1 MRHDVA
7 IIGAG
12 FAGLCMAIK
21 LREAGIHDF
30 VVLEKG
36 DRVGGTWRDNTYP
49 GAGCDVMS
57 LLYSFSFA
65 PNRRWTRLYAGQR
78 EILEYIDTIVADY
91 QLRPY
96 IRLNT
101 EVTDYTFDSA
111 TDRWSVRTAGGEV
124 VDARI
129 VVAGQGPLHRPKVP
143 DLPGLSTF
151 AGPVFHSARW
161 DHSCSLDGKRVAVI
175 GTGASAVQFTPQ
187 IAKRA
192 AQVSVFQ
199 RTPHWVIPRPDRPLT
214 TFERALFRAFPVAQ
228 RFYRH
233 MIYWFYESTIPGFL
247 NPKYMKRLQALA
259 RSHLRRQVRDPEL
272 RRKLTPDYIIGCKR
286 ILVSSDYYP
295 ALCRS
300 NVDLVTEG
308 IAEITRDAIVT
319 SSGTRHEVDAIILG
333 TGFHVTDAGESMNLT
348 GRNGKTIKEAWRD
361 GSAAYL
367 GMAVAGFPNFFLLLG
382 PNSGGGNQSII
393 FMIEAQVRYI
403 MSVLMRMGREDAR
416 AIEVHQDAQDRFN
429 RWVHRRLAKS
439 VWNAGGCKSWYLD
452 AQGVNRA
459 IWPGS
464 SVSYWWR
471 TRRPNLR
478 HFMLTPQED
487 DIDET
492 HRSPAVLSVDG
503 AEINVEVHLAGHIQ
517 PIDGSYRWYGRIA
530 ANPEVTALH
539 RAGRTT
545 VSVRLPGGSAREGRL
560 TELDPWGNA
569 RVTGTGH
576 PPFPLG

>member
-1 MRHDVA
+1 MRHDVV

-21 LREAGIHDF
+21 LKEAGIHDF

-65 PNRRWTRLYAGQR
+65 PNRRWTRMYAGQR

-91 QLRPY
+91 QLKPY

-101 EVTDYTFDSA
+101 EVTGYTFDSA
-111 TDRWSVRTAGGEV
+111 TDRWSVRTARGEV
-124 VDARI
+124 IDARI
-129 VVAGQGPLHRPKVP
+129 VIAGQGPLHRPKIP

-161 DHSCSLDGKRVAVI
+161 DHSCSLEGKRVAVI
-175 GTGASAVQFTPQ
+175 GTGASAVQFTPK
-187 IAKRA
+187 IASQA

-214 TFERALFRAFPVAQ
+214 TFERTLFRAFPVAQ
-228 RFYRH
+228 RLYRH

-247 NPKYMKRLQALA
+247 NPKYMTKLQALA

-272 RRKLTPDYIIGCKR
+272 RRKLTPDYVIGCKR

-300 NVDLVTEG
+300 NVDLVTDG
-308 IAEITRDAIVT
+308 IAEIEPDAIVT
-319 SSGTRHEVDAIILG
+319 SSGARHEVDAIILG
-333 TGFHVTDAGESMNLT
+333 TGFHVTDGGESMNLT

-367 GMAVAGFPNFFLLLG
+367 GMAVAGFPNFFMLLG

-471 TRRPNLR
+471 TRRPNMR
-478 HFMLTPQED
+478 HFTLTPQED

-503 AEINVEVHLAGHIQ
+503 TEIDVEVHLAGHIQ

-545 VSVRLPGGSAREGRL
+545 VSVRLPGGAARQGRL

>member
-1 MRHDVA
+1 MRHDVV

-21 LREAGIHDF
+21 LKEAGIHDF

-65 PNRRWTRLYAGQR
+65 PNRRWTRMYAGQR

-91 QLRPY
+91 QLKPY

-101 EVTDYTFDSA
+101 EVTGYTFDSA
-111 TDRWSVRTAGGEV
+111 TDRWSVRTARGEV

-129 VVAGQGPLHRPKVP
+129 VIAGQGPLHRPKIP

-161 DHSCSLDGKRVAVI
+161 DHSCSLEGKRVAVI
-175 GTGASAVQFTPQ
+175 GTGASAVQFTPK
-187 IAKRA
+187 IASQA

-214 TFERALFRAFPVAQ
+214 TFERTLFRAFPVAQ
-228 RFYRH
+228 RLYRH

-247 NPKYMKRLQALA
+247 NPKYMTKLQALA

-272 RRKLTPDYIIGCKR
+272 RRKLTPDYVIGCKR

-300 NVDLVTEG
+300 NVDLVTDG
-308 IAEITRDAIVT
+308 IAEIEPDAIVT
-319 SSGTRHEVDAIILG
+319 SSGARHEVDAIILG
-333 TGFHVTDAGESMNLT
+333 TGFHVTDGGESMNLT

-367 GMAVAGFPNFFLLLG
+367 GMAVAGFPNFFMLLG

-471 TRRPNLR
+471 TRRPNMR
-478 HFMLTPQED
+478 HFTLTPQED

-503 AEINVEVHLAGHIQ
+503 TEIDVEVHLAGHIQ

-545 VSVRLPGGSAREGRL
+545 VSVRLPGGAARQGRL